1 VPYFNAPIFL
11 QNKTQVGKIEEIF
24 GSITTPVRRAPPP
37 RAPAPRLSAYCSRPA
52 PHPTPAGR
60 RCVPERRAEV

>member
-37 RAPAPRLSAYCSRPA
+37 APAPSLRPA
-52 PHPTPAGR
+52 AAAGQSPHRTLAGHTGRTPLR
-60 RCVPERRAEV
+60 L